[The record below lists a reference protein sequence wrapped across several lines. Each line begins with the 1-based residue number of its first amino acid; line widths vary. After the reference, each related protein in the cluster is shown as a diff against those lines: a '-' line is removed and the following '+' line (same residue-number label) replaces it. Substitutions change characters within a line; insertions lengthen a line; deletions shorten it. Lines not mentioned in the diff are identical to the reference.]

1 MHKKSLHVLTL
12 ISAVLGFGAVLVGI
26 WFGIAFY
33 NDRQYANALEHQ
45 VDHYACVDTQG
56 GAAAMAV
63 IHSLPA
69 DAASRYYAC
78 YAYDAQAQLL
88 EQQKAPNGL
97 VSFFEVSPK
106 GKPAVSVL

>member
-1 MHKKSLHVLTL
+1 MRKESIQVLA
-12 ISAVLGFGAVLVGI
+12 AVLGFGVLVVGI
-26 WFGIAFY
+26 WFGTAFY
-33 NDRQYANALEHQ
+33 NDRQYANALQHQ

-56 GAAAMAV
+56 GAASMAV

-78 YAYDAQAQLL
+78 YAYDNQAQLL
-88 EQQKAPNGL
+88 EPQKAPNGL
-97 VSFFEVSPK
+97 VSFFEISPK